1 MDTFYSAGMAIGRK
15 SGRALCGSLAILGL
29 TTALTGLM
37 STSARADSAAASC
50 DPYKDFKCMDSYLG
64 DGFFERIGNYYKLEM
79 DQAGPPADPDA
90 PAARRDYWPGTP
102 ETSPPMPF
110 TEWPHGGTN
119 PIGVTRPN
127 SVDSPFMSAIAN
139 TSVGQWMANNNLQL
153 YGWVDGGFNMSTN
166 TTKPG
171 GNAPAAYIYTPN
183 TFEFDQAVLYLDR
196 FADTV
201 QTDHIDWGMRLSA
214 IYGENYRYTT
224 SYGMASY
231 QLLKKND
238 VNGYDFPMLYGDL
251 FIPFI
256 GEGLNIRVGR
266 YIAIPDTEAQLAPN
280 NYMYTHSITYSFD
293 NYTTTGLQLTQAVTK
308 NLTVQ
313 ASILTGTEAPLWH
326 DGATMNNQFKATSDE
341 SNPFNTGAKMLKDP
355 GAMPSFAGCIR
366 YTTDSGNDTVY
377 PCADGLNNGKWG
389 YNNLQWYGTTYYHKF
404 NDKWHITFESYDM
417 QIKNVPNARNTQVQ
431 EIYADGGLFN
441 SPQYM
446 PFNGSNMAYCK
457 TPGQLT
463 CNTQSFGLVSYLNY
477 SPDPLNNIS
486 FRPEFYDDMQGQRT
500 GTRARYVDVG
510 IGWQHWLS
518 PQFEFRPE
526 LVYYRSI
533 GGDAFNGNSNSGIC
547 DPASPTPSTCGT
559 SSMVNGNKNQM
570 TELSMDAILHF

>member
-1 MDTFYSAGMAIGRK
+1 MDTKYSAAMASSHK
-15 SGRALCGSLAILGL
+15 SGRALRGSLAILGL
-29 TTALTGLM
+29 TTALTGFV
-37 STSARADSAAASC
+37 STGARADSAAAAC
-50 DPYKDFKCMDSYLG
+50 DPYKDYSCFDSSLG
-64 DGFFERIGNYYKLEM
+64 QGVFERMGNYYKLEM
-79 DQAGPPADPDA
+79 GQAGPPSDPNA
-90 PAARRDYWPGTP
+90 PASRRDYWPGTP

-127 SVDSPFMSAIAN
+127 SVDSPLMVGIAN
-139 TSVGQWMANNNLQL
+139 TSVGQWLTNNNFQV

-183 TFEFDQAVLYLDR
+183 TFQLDQVVLYIDR

-201 QTDHIDWGMRLSA
+201 QTDHVDWGMRLSG

-231 QLLKKND
+231 QLLKRND

-293 NYTTTGLQLTQAVTK
+293 NYTTTGLQFTQALTK
-308 NLTVQ
+308 NWTVQ
-313 ASILTGTEAPLWH
+313 ASVLTGTEAPIWH
-326 DGATMNNQFKATSDE
+326 DGLKMNNPYPNAI
-341 SNPFNTGAKMLKDP
+341 NPGSTMLKDP
-355 GAMPSFAGCIR
+355 GAMPSFAGCVR
-366 YTTDSGNDTVY
+366 WTSDSGNDTVY
-377 PCADGLNNGKWG
+377 PCADGLNKGTYG
-389 YNNLQWYGTTYYHKF
+389 YNNLQWYGSTYYHKF
-404 NDKWHITFESYDM
+404 NDKWHITFEAYDM
-417 QIKNVPNARNTQVQ
+417 HISHVYNYNNSTVQ
-431 EIYADGGLFN
+431 TAYSNGGLFN

-446 PFNGSNMAYCK
+446 PFNGSNMALCK
-457 TPGQLT
+457 DSSALT
-463 CNTQSFGLVSYLNY
+463 CNTESMGMVSYLNY
-477 SPDPLNNIS
+477 SPDPLNNFS
-486 FRPEFYDDMQGQRT
+486 FRPEFYNDMEGQRT
-500 GTRARYVDVG
+500 GTKARYVDVG

-533 GGDAFNGNSNSGIC
+533 GGDAFNGNSDCTNC
-547 DPASPTPSTCGT
+547 TFNARTH
-559 SSMVNGNKNQM
+559 SMSYGDKNQM